1 MWCSGTFVACVRL
14 PGKQCAGGWRL
25 AALGAPARLL
35 TLRLR
40 QPSLAPSHPTLLP
53 RAELAEDPE
62 LGQPLRHVPSNH
74 NMRPRNILVITS
86 TGAPQDIELSH
97 RYGRQGCGAPSS
109 VVRVGGAGGPRPAP
123 LPTAQCT
130 PLPRPVPQ
138 GRQPQQALRPPLQ
151 QLLCAGGGSGSSQP
165 GPSAA
170 RELTAGLG
178 RCRRRRSGGAGLR
191 KGPRTGAA
199 GRAFPAAV
207 RGAACCGAST
217 SGRDSQSLL
226 FTLRTVKKA
235 CQQSQAGSSPP
246 PSGST

>member
-1 MWCSGTFVACVRL
+1 MGLRFVVQWHVCRVRAPAWQAVRWRVEAC
-14 PGKQCAGGWRL
+14 C
-25 AALGAPARLL
+25 LGAPARLL

-97 RYGRQGCGAPSS
+97 RCGRQGCGAPSS

-178 RCRRRRSGGAGLR
+178 RCRRRRSSGAGLR
-191 KGPRTGAA
+191 KGPRTRAA
-199 GRAFPAAV
+199 GRAFPAAA
-207 RGAACCGAST
+207 R
-217 SGRDSQSLL
+217 SQL
-226 FTLRTVKKA
+226 
-235 CQQSQAGSSPP
+235 
-246 PSGST
+246 PSGGLHAAAPAPLAVTPSLYYSPREL